1 MDLDNSS
8 TSPGSAIVTGAAA
21 GIGAATATALAEAG
35 YQVTAVDR
43 RFPGPVSGF
52 GVRSVELDVRDHAAC
67 QELVAAVGADLSLLV
82 NVAAVRPEAAV
93 LDQDVEGW
101 RTAIEVNVI
110 GPFVLLQAAARTMRP
125 GGSIVNVASGAAY
138 GKPLLVAYG
147 ASKAALVSMSK
158 TAAMELAAGGI
169 RVNVVLPGTTE
180 TPMLTMASTY
190 DSKHRE
196 RSRNTTGEVLSAEQ
210 VAAGVVRVAEDPLL
224 SGSVVPVG
232 LLPVAW

>member
-1 MDLDNSS
+1 MDLDN
-8 TSPGSAIVTGAAA
+8 PPAPLGAAIVTGAAA

-43 RFPGPVSGF
+43 RFLETVPGA
-52 GVRSVELDVRDHAAC
+52 GVRCVELDVRDHAAC
-67 QELVAAVGADLSLLV
+67 RQLIVDIGADLSLLV
-82 NVAAVRPEAAV
+82 NVAAVRPEAPV

-101 RTAIEVNVI
+101 RTAMDVNVI

-147 ASKAALVSMSK
+147 ASKAALISMSR
-158 TAAMELAAGGI
+158 TAAMELAAAGV
-169 RVNVVLPGTTE
+169 RVNVAVPGTTE
-180 TPMLTMASTY
+180 TPMLTSASTY
-190 DSKHRE
+190 DPEHRA

-210 VAAGVVRVAEDPLL
+210 VAAGIVRVAQDPLL
-224 SGSVVPVG
+224 SGAVVPLG

>member
-1 MDLDNSS
+1 MDLDNPPA
-8 TSPGSAIVTGAAA
+8 SPGAAIVTGAAA
-21 GIGAATATALAEAG
+21 GIGAATAAALAEAG

-43 RFPGPVSGF
+43 FPTTEPGPGI
-52 GVRSVELDVRDHAAC
+52 RSVELDVRDHAAC
-67 QELVAAVGADLSLLV
+67 QELIAAIGADLTLLV
-82 NVAAVRPEAAV
+82 NVAAVRPEAPM
-93 LDQDVEGW
+93 LEQDVEGW
-101 RTAIEVNVI
+101 RAAMEVNVI

-147 ASKAALVSMSK
+147 ASKAALISMSK
-158 TAAMELAAGGI
+158 TAAMELAAAGI

-180 TPMLTMASTY
+180 TPMLTAASAY
-190 DSKHRE
+190 DPERRT

-210 VAAGVVRVAEDPLL
+210 VAAGIVRVAQDPLL